1 MPSMQSIRYFIVFS
15 CILDIT
21 FFEDITMINATG
33 ITQTEARA
41 ILQSK
46 KNKLIT
52 MIVVETIP
60 PTSSGIQCE
69 EPVSIIA
76 QSVMIVFVR
85 SARSFLP
92 KYERGI
98 LLSFSASVLRLTP
111 LSTYV
116 E

>member
-21 FFEDITMINATG
+21 FFEEITIINATG

-46 KNKLIT
+46 KNKL
-52 MIVVETIP
+52 IVVETIP

-98 LLSFSASVLRLTP
+98 FLSFSASVLRLTP